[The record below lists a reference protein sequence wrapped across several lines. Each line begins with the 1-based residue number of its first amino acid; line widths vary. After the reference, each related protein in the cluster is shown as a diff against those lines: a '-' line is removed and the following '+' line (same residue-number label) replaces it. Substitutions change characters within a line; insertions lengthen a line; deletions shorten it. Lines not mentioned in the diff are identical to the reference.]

1 MRLELEEQE
10 VFKLAVAQL
19 LIKKKKLAV
28 AQLRGVEVGEY
39 LVCTREFSG
48 GHESP
53 NKKVFLFE
61 LLHIKEHWKAVGI
74 L

>member
-1 MRLELEEQE
+1 MVAMRLGLEEQE
-10 VFKLAVAQL
+10 VF
-19 LIKKKKLAV
+19 KLAV

>member
-1 MRLELEEQE
+1 MVAMRLGLEEQE
-10 VFKLAVAQL
+10 VF
-19 LIKKKKLAV
+19 KLAV

-48 GHESP
+48 AHESP
-53 NKKVFLFE
+53 NQKVFLFE